1 MLSIIIRL
9 ITVANYNVNCSCGTN
24 NDYTV
29 TQYVCEYLLCRIKKG
44 GADTGFR
51 SAVIE
56 KPVQRLFHFHGDRK
70 GVVVKEVCIWMCMI
84 YL

>member
-9 ITVANYNVNCSCGTN
+9 IAVGSYYVICSFGTS
-24 NDYTV
+24 NDYTII
-29 TQYVCEYLLCRIKKG
+29 QYVCEYLLCRIIKG

-56 KPVQRLFHFHGDRK
+56 KRVQRLFHFHGDRK
-70 GVVVKEVCIWMCMI
+70 GVVVKEVCI
-84 YL
+84 